1 MVILLLKVKVMKE
14 GGGFYGCDSADKCQG
29 IKCGNAV
36 TLKQIVCGKTW
47 QHHGN
52 HGEINVWICE
62 SVK

>member
-1 MVILLLKVKVMKE
+1 M
-14 GGGFYGCDSADKCQG
+14 G
-29 IKCGNAV
+29 V
-36 TLKQIVCGKTW
+36 TVQTSVRALNVVAMQIVCGKTW